1 MVCGRPIRTGWFNEV
16 IDFLMKRRETMKGYQ
31 ARKHAVFMCA
41 ATMLLAMSFGI
52 WFSPMVHAQDAT
64 EERVPLAWIKAFG
77 FQDDSF
83 PGQTL
88 RAIGQT
94 YDGGADIGEV
104 LSTTSRIKDGDIV
117 SWYNEWFRTAE
128 RIRDVAEKS
137 EKGGH
142 RISAGEAYLR
152 ASNYYR
158 ASEFYL
164 HADPSDP
171 RALGAAKKSVDCFVK
186 AIELLSIPVEIVR
199 IPYEGTTLPG
209 YFYTSPVATEKAP
222 MVIVQTG
229 FDGTAEELYGDAM
242 AAVKRGYH
250 CLVFEGPGQGK
261 ALRQQGLIFRP
272 DWEKVITPV
281 VDYAVTRPEVDPEKI
296 AVLGYSFGGYL
307 VPRAACFEH
316 RPKVYIANSGVWDMH
331 DAQLGDFP
339 PELMSLVDTNPEAF
353 DMEFTKIM
361 EQSTVLTWGVNDSK
375 WKIGGESAAET
386 VERMKAYALT
396 DELVANIKSTML
408 IVDAEGDVLMP
419 LGQAKR
425 LYDAIKGPKDW
436 MFFTI
441 DEGAEAHCQSGAHA
455 TLYQRTYD
463 WLDDFFAKL
472 D

>member
-1 MVCGRPIRTGWFNEV
+1 
-16 IDFLMKRRETMKGYQ
+16 MKRRQ
-31 ARKHAVFMCA
+31 RKERVVLMYIVAVLFGTLFGLGLP
-41 ATMLLAMSFGI
+41 ATLNAE
-52 WFSPMVHAQDAT
+52 DAKV
-64 EERVPLAWIKAFG
+64 ERVPLAWIKAFG

-88 RAIGQT
+88 RALGQA

-104 LSTTSRIKDGDIV
+104 LLTTSRIKDGDIT
-117 SWYNEWFRTAE
+117 SWYKEWFRTAE
-128 RIRDVAEKS
+128 RICGVAEKS

-158 ASEFYL
+158 ASEFYM

-171 RALGAAKKSVDCFVK
+171 RARGAAKKSVDCFVK
-186 AIELLSIPVEIVR
+186 AIKLLSIPAEIVL

-209 YFYTSPVATEKAP
+209 YFYTSPVAAGKAP
-222 MVIVQTG
+222 LVIVQTG

-261 ALRQQGLIFRP
+261 ALRQQGLIFRH

-281 VDYAVTRPEVDPEKI
+281 VDYAVMRPEVDPEKI
-296 AVLGYSFGGYL
+296 AILGYSFGGYL

-316 RPKVYIANSGVWDMH
+316 RPAVYIANSGVWDMYE
-331 DAQLGDFP
+331 AQVGDFP
-339 PELMSLVDTNPEAF
+339 PELLSLAETNPEAF
-353 DMEFTKIM
+353 DLEFRKIM
-361 EQSTVLTWGVNDSK
+361 EHSTVLTWGVNDSK
-375 WKIGGESAAET
+375 WKIGGDSAAET

-419 LGQAKR
+419 LGQAKK
-425 LYDAIKGPKDW
+425 LYDAIKGSKDW

-455 TLYQRTYD
+455 TLYQRTFD
-463 WLDDFFAKL
+463 WLDDFFANS